1 MSIGARKD
9 LMVNIDRETQATKV
23 KDLMD
28 AVPNLIDEMNH
39 NEELSR
45 ALLQITPGRLNAL
58 KDFSTMVGL
67 TINSLYLCFARRK
80 FHYRTLDID
89 PWVIDTI

>member
-1 MSIGARKD
+1 
-9 LMVNIDRETQATKV
+9 
-23 KDLMD
+23 MD

-45 ALLQITPGRLNAL
+45 AILQITPGRLNAL

-67 TINSLYLCFARRK
+67 SINFLYLCFARRK